1 MNRTNLLSN
10 RQTPEPET
18 EADPRPRFAIGHVSL
33 PAGDV
38 DAVAD
43 FYERL
48 GMRSVARM
56 KGMAILELR
65 GGTHIVVSDRGQPVG
80 RLDLMVDDV
89 DETRALMAEA
99 GADPSEI
106 TSGGVHRTFTATDPA
121 GNELVVN
128 SSHVMGPV

>member
-1 MNRTNLLSN
+1 MNTTLQHQNDSDAA
-10 RQTPEPET
+10 
-18 EADPRPRFAIGHVSL
+18 ADPRPRFAIGHVGL
-33 PAGDV
+33 WADDV

-43 FYERL
+43 FYEGI

-56 KGMAILELR
+56 SGMAILELR
-65 GGTHIVVSDRGQPVG
+65 GGTHIVVSGRGPASTG

-99 GADPSEI
+99 GANPSEI
-106 TSGGVHRTFTATDPA
+106 TAGGVHRSFVATDPV

-128 SSHVMGPV
+128 SSHAMGPV